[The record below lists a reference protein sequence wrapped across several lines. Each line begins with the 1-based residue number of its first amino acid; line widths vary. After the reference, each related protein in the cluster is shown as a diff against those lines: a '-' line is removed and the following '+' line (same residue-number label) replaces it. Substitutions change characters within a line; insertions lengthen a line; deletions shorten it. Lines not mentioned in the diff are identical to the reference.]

1 MVEPQD
7 ITVEMALVGYL
18 ASLDGAKRQSH
29 EAAVQNFARWYGRHR
44 SVGAIRPRD
53 VDGYCQTVVTGQA
66 AALRGFFSYAYKKR
80 LTPRGL
86 SSHVKVRKDP
96 NTAPRNATGTPSRSA
111 QVTREGIESLKTE
124 LEDLLA
130 QRVVVTDQM
139 RTAAADKDFRE
150 NAPLQA
156 AREQKSILEGKILEI
171 EQTLS
176 NATIVDENGVRDSI
190 GIGDTVKLTDVAKGT
205 VLTYKLVDTRES
217 SPANGRLSASSPI
230 GKSIIG
236 KVSGD
241 ECEFVAPAGTFKYVV
256 ERCDH
261 NGSK

>member
-7 ITVEMALVGYL
+7 YTVEMALVGYL
-18 ASLDGAKRQSH
+18 ASLDGTKRQTH

-44 SVGAIRPRD
+44 AVGAIRPRD
-53 VDGYCQTVVTGQA
+53 VDGYCVTVVTGQA

-96 NTAPRNATGTPSRSA
+96 NDASKAATTF
-111 QVTREGIESLKTE
+111 TRAAHMTRQGMESMKAE

-130 QRVVVTDQM
+130 QRVIVTDQM

-156 AREQKSILEGKILEI
+156 AREQKSMLEGKIIEI
-171 EQTLS
+171 EHTLAH
-176 NATIVDENGVRDSI
+176 ATIVDENGVRDSI
-190 GIGDTVKLTDVAKGT
+190 GIGDTVQLTELVTGK

-217 SPANGRLSASSPI
+217 SPAQGRLSSASPI
-230 GKSIIG
+230 GQAILG
-236 KVSGD
+236 KVTGD
-241 ECEFVAPAGTFKYVV
+241 ECEFVAPAGTFKYKV
-256 ERCDH
+256 ERFAPIG
-261 NGSK
+261 NG

>member
-1 MVEPQD
+1 MVESHD
-7 ITVEMALVGYL
+7 YTVEMALVGYL
-18 ASLDGAKRQSH
+18 ASLDGNKRHSH

-44 SVGAIRPRD
+44 AVGAIRPRD

-96 NTAPRNATGTPSRSA
+96 NDSSKAATTPSRVV
-111 QVTREGIESLKTE
+111 QVTREGLDSLKTE
-124 LEDLLA
+124 LEALMA
-130 QRVVVTDQM
+130 QRVIVTDQM

-156 AREQKSILEGKILEI
+156 AREQKSMLEGKILEI
-171 EQTLS
+171 EHTLA

-190 GIGDTVKLTDVAKGT
+190 GIGDTVELTNLDTGT

-217 SPANGRLSASSPI
+217 SPANGRLSAASPI

-241 ECEFVAPAGTFKYVV
+241 ECEFVAPAGTFKYMVQ
-256 ERCDH
+256 RCDV
-261 NGSK
+261 NGNS